1 MRESAAER
9 KPSKNPSKNG
19 SVRWRS
25 AASWRISGVAD
36 DRLISCGIPR
46 EPAASTPSYRG
57 RGVLRGSYRSLSR
70 GVIMRISPRRPN
82 SLNSGCERMRILF
95 TLLPRPRRRLF
106 LLTQPSSSASTSFSV
121 AARFAAAA
129 RTLSATLT
137 DRRLVVAPRTPSPE
151 SLARS
156 PLTPSPSIPSPTAVV
171 AAVDT
176 IVARVHTVVTVFPRR
191 HNSLLPFPVKV
202 SVRPRRAVPSTPF
215 ARVDRNAREKR
226 EPSSVVAPAIG
237 LAV

>member
-95 TLLPRPRRRLF
+95 SLLPRPRRRLF

-121 AARFAAAA
+121 AARFAAA

-151 SLARS
+151 SFARS

-202 SVRPRRAVPSTPF
+202 SVRPRRLVPSTPF

>member
-70 GVIMRISPRRPN
+70 GVIRRISPRRPN